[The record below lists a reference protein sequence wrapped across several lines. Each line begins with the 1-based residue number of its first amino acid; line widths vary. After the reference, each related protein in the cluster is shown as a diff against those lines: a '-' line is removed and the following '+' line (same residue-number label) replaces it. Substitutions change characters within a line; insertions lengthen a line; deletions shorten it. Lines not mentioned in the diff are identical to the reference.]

1 MKKIL
6 TVAGSDSS
14 GGAGIQADLKTITLM
29 GEYGLSVITA
39 LTAQNTQG
47 VFGIYPVPL
56 DFISSQWEAIVSDI
70 EIDAI
75 KTGML
80 GDEKVIS
87 LICQKI
93 KKSKIPI
100 RVFDPVMV
108 AKSGASLLTPSGRK
122 ALVKELLPLATII
135 TPNIPEAQIICGFSI
150 RTEEDMK
157 KSAQKI
163 YQLGAKNVLIKGGHK
178 KGKAVDVLYDGKEF
192 FLFSHPRIDTIHTH
206 GTGCTLASAI
216 AVELARNTP
225 VPEAVEKAK
234 EFITSAIRYA
244 FPLGK
249 GRGPTNPYFLFS
261 REKEIYLAIESLQKA
276 IKKLQSYSVGSL
288 IPEVQSNLGYA
299 IPFAKSVEDVVA
311 FPGRIIRVKDTILV
325 PLPPEPGGSN
335 HIARIILTVMN
346 FAPEYRSAMNIR
358 YSPEL
363 IQKCRK
369 QNWKIKKFDRQK
381 EPDKIKLK
389 EGASLEWGISSILQ
403 NQSHIPD
410 VIYDQGD
417 VGKEPMI
424 RILGKN
430 PEEVV
435 DKILCLL

>member
-47 VFGIYPVPL
+47 VFGICPVPL